1 MTAALK
7 PQCYQGG
14 FALHTANPPSPAA
27 PHAGVAIMACPGT
40 LATLQSRQELLST
53 ITTVYGVL
61 RERMDRQQLLMVVR
75 WLDRFAR
82 YPVGAEDT
90 SSIHFSTIG
99 PIQKAA
105 LQGFAAL
112 PPLPP
117 AALAAGTEG
126 SGDAWQGVLG
136 VLCNMLR
143 PYSTLALRQHAQQ
156 AAAMAQSGSGVPRRS
171 SVPTAVPHSS
181 SSLSQLDLQSGTAG
195 STPTHHGDAGAASSG
210 ARSPLRGA
218 GSRQGTGDGSG
229 HAPEGEPTGAA
240 AAAAAAE
247 PSDVMLEARAMTP
260 MWMTRVV
267 EMLAAWYRDQV
278 TWQVGGRCRTRA
290 VVQDTCRA
298 VTPGQRYPC
307 GGGNTPYPRYGTT
320 GNNLAVIICHPFWT
334 TAMY

>member
-1 MTAALK
+1 
-7 PQCYQGG
+7 
-14 FALHTANPPSPAA
+14 
-27 PHAGVAIMACPGT
+27 MACPGT

-61 RERMDRQQLLMVVR
+61 RERMDRQQLLLVVR

-117 AALAAGTEG
+117 AALAAAGEG

-143 PYSTLALRQHAQQ
+143 PYSTLALRQNAQQ

-171 SVPTAVPHSS
+171 SVPIAVPHSS

-195 STPTHHGDAGAASSG
+195 STPTHQGDAGAASSG
-210 ARSPLRGA
+210 AHSPLRGA
-218 GSRQGTGDGSG
+218 GAGSRQATGDGSG
-229 HAPEGEPTGAA
+229 YAPEDGPKGP
-240 AAAAAAE
+240 AAAAAE
-247 PSDVMLEARAMTP
+247 PSDAMLEARAMTP

-278 TWQVGGRCRTRA
+278 TWQVGEGASTRGNA
-290 VVQDTCRA
+290 VS
-298 VTPGQRYPC
+298 P
-307 GGGNTPYPRYGTT
+307 
-320 GNNLAVIICHPFWT
+320 
-334 TAMY
+334 